1 MRIEKINQRLWRGV
15 SLSILGAAALS
26 LNASAAL
33 AQRIGTSTTVEPYLL
48 PSNPK
53 VTTASIL
60 TVGDLPAQNNY
71 RMVGIPDGLG
81 AFGNN
86 DGSFTLLMNHELG
99 STLGAVRA
107 HGSKGAFVSKWKINP
122 TTLEVIKGEDLTQS
136 ANDVYTWDLATKQYK
151 QGTAAFQRFCSAD
164 LPAKGAFQSGDKG
177 TPDRIFLNGEE
188 TNEGRAFAHVATGPH
203 AGEIWQLPRLGRI
216 AFENVVASPYQQQK
230 TVVMLLDD
238 GNASTAPT
246 ASNFPSDLYMYVG
259 SKQPNGHPIERAG
272 LTNGKLFGLK
282 VSLADG
288 TVAGGEDNQFALG
301 NATSG
306 FIGTGRFA
314 VQAMGPGGDV
324 SGFTALQLQQE
335 AIDENVFRMQRIE
348 DGAWDPRKSH
358 SNDFYFV
365 TTASFTSNSRLW
377 RLRFD
382 DIERPERGGEIELLL
397 KGDELGH
404 KMFDNMTIDGCGRIV
419 LQEDPGNQDYV
430 ARLYVYG
437 IQSGNLI
444 EVAHHNP
451 KFFDPN
457 NSDLTKFIT
466 KDEESSGV
474 IDAGKILG
482 TGWFLLDVQA
492 HKASTDPEL
501 VEGGQLLAMLIDTDL
516 ECAKDDEADD

>member
-1 MRIEKINQRLWRGV
+1 MRVEKINQRLWRGV

-33 AQRIGTSTTVEPYLL
+33 AQNIGSGTTVEPYLL

-122 TTLEVIKGEDLTQS
+122 TTLEVIKGEDLSQS

-164 LPAKGAFQSGDKG
+164 LPAKSAFQSGDKG

-238 GNASTAPT
+238 GNASTAPKKI
-246 ASNFPSDLYMYVG
+246 VR
-259 SKQPNGHPIERAG
+259 K
-272 LTNGKLFGLK
+272 
-282 VSLADG
+282 
-288 TVAGGEDNQFALG
+288 
-301 NATSG
+301 AT
-306 FIGTGRFA
+306 
-314 VQAMGPGGDV
+314 
-324 SGFTALQLQQE
+324 
-335 AIDENVFRMQRIE
+335 
-348 DGAWDPRKSH
+348 
-358 SNDFYFV
+358 
-365 TTASFTSNSRLW
+365 
-377 RLRFD
+377 
-382 DIERPERGGEIELLL
+382 
-397 KGDELGH
+397 
-404 KMFDNMTIDGCGRIV
+404 
-419 LQEDPGNQDYV
+419 
-430 ARLYVYG
+430 
-437 IQSGNLI
+437 
-444 EVAHHNP
+444 
-451 KFFDPN
+451 
-457 NSDLTKFIT
+457 
-466 KDEESSGV
+466 
-474 IDAGKILG
+474 ILG
-482 TGWFLLDVQA
+482 KKPEPGRDKEPVGKSVLS
-492 HKASTDPEL
+492 ASTSKPKPTKK
-501 VEGGQLLAMLIDTDL
+501 APAT
-516 ECAKDDEADD
+516 